1 MKEKTLLTFIE
12 TLKAI
17 DASNLSI
24 SAYCQKNLIKEG
36 TIYVKMNNIK
46 KNVDHTTELY
56 QQIVEL
62 YEKITSKN
70 KKVKVEAPVKEVVHN
85 NETDELTIIRDDDNK
100 IIEYIINSAVKDKPN
115 FVATL
120 SREEVEDL
128 YGLYTYYGGSIT
140 ARQVGKEF
148 VRFTLPEIKKL
159 FRVFGITKDSLW
171 APPHLL
177 EELSLEELATYR
189 MNLKEKAAFKYADS
203 RMERDFTSQIKKMA
217 ARINALED
225 RNALLADIVS
235 ATPELPKYTPS
246 PFAIK
251 GDVNAIMLHLADMH
265 IGANVESGALY
276 ENEWNFDALIRRLDY
291 VLDRLHTLGPA
302 SELIINLL
310 GDNIDGFDQL
320 TARRDHILPQN
331 MDNIQQCKSY
341 LNAMHYFIDAVAQ
354 SNQYGHIRIYS
365 VRCGNHDGDVAW
377 LMNMVLFAQLARK
390 YPSDYMQTE
399 LFDTFF
405 GHYRVRDHH
414 YVICHGKD
422 AKFMKKGMPLN
433 IDDKNKVMIYDWLSA
448 NGITGNNIHII
459 KGDLHTE
466 NFNSSFCFDYRNVL
480 SLFGASDYA
489 SYNFTRNQCGV
500 SYDMFIGDNLVRG
513 AFEIKE

>member
-46 KNVDHTTELY
+46 KSVDHTTELY
-56 QQIVEL
+56 QKIVEL
-62 YEKITSKN
+62 YDKIISKN
-70 KKVKVEAPVKEVVHN
+70 RKVKVEAPVKEVVHN
-85 NETDELTIIRDDDNK
+85 NETDELEIIRDDDNK
-100 IIEYIINSAVKDKPN
+100 IIEYQVNAAVKDKPN

-148 VRFTLPEIKKL
+148 IRFTLPEIKKL
-159 FRVFGITKDSLW
+159 FRVLGITKDSLW

-177 EELSLEELATYR
+177 EELSLDELATYR
-189 MNLKEKAAFKYADS
+189 MNLKEKAAFKYADA
-203 RMERDFTSQIKKMA
+203 RMERDFTSQMKKMA
-217 ARINALED
+217 ARINSLED
-225 RNALLADIVS
+225 RNELLATVV
-235 ATPELPKYTPS
+235 ATVPDTPKYTPTPVEVKNIS
-246 PFAIK
+246 TI
-251 GDVNAIMLHLADMH
+251 ILHLADMH
-265 IGANVESGALY
+265 IGAKVESGALY
-276 ENEWNFDALIRRLDY
+276 ENEWNFDALIKRLDF
-291 VLDRLHTLGPA
+291 VLDRVRAFGPA
-302 SELIINLL
+302 DELIINLL
-310 GDNIDGFDQL
+310 GDNLDGFDQL
-320 TARRDHILPQN
+320 TARKDHILPQN
-331 MDNIQQCKSY
+331 MDNIQQCKCY
-341 LNAMHYFIDAVAQ
+341 LNAMHYFIDALAQ
-354 SNQYGHIRIYS
+354 SNQYNKIRIYS

-377 LMNMVLFAQLARK
+377 VMNMALFAQLAHK
-390 YPSDYMQTE
+390 YPTTFMQTE

-405 GHYRVRDHH
+405 GHYKVKDHD

-433 IDDKNKVMIYDWLSA
+433 IDDKNKVMIYDWLSS
-448 NGITGNNIHII
+448 NGITGNKIHII

-489 SYNFTRNQCGV
+489 NYNFTRNQCGV
-500 SYDMFIGDNLVRG
+500 SYEMFIGDNLVRG
-513 AFEIKE
+513 AFEIK